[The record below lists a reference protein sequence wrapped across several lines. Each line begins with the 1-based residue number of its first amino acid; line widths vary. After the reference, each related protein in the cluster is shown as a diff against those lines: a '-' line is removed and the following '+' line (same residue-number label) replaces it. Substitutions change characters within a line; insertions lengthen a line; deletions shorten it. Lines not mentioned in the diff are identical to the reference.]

1 MLARLLHYLLLQQSV
16 NLCLTLEGGPAMLM
30 RNPEYQIA
38 SAHKCSR
45 PVDVPFVDDSHREML
60 LGQFAL
66 ILLFVIAILLRSMT

>member
-1 MLARLLHYLLLQQSV
+1 
-16 NLCLTLEGGPAMLM
+16 MLM